1 MLTDEQL
8 AEALDLI
15 DARYQKV
22 VKKYL
27 QKVGVTILKIGK
39 LNQSS
44 INLLIQLRRMG
55 VDVKT
60 IERELQ
66 AVTRL
71 TKKDIKD
78 LYKKAAEEA
87 NTDARFDYINK
98 GVEPDSFR
106 WNFLVESIW
115 KQTAGQMDNIS
126 KTTVVAEGYRDAIDA
141 AVQAVTMGAT
151 DYNSTIRETVKKLG
165 SAGLQVKYQ
174 SGAKKRLDSAVRMN
188 ILDGVRQVQQQAQE
202 LIGEEIGADGVQLTA
217 HPMSAPDHEPVQG
230 RIFDKDNFQL
240 MQTGRPFQDVDGN
253 EYKPFSRPIT
263 QWHCRHLVYYILLG
277 ISKPLYS
284 QEQLQQWKEENA
296 LGVDIGGQ
304 HYTRYEATQLM
315 RKLELQMRRQKD
327 TAILAKA
334 CGDDELRRECQSNIT
349 RLTSQYKAVA
359 EAAGL
364 KPRMEKTRVEGFE
377 PIEQPKQEEDK

>member
-1 MLTDEQL
+1 MLTDEQIT
-8 AEALDLI
+8 EALGLI
-15 DARYQKV
+15 DERYQKV
-22 VKKYL
+22 VQKYL
-27 QKVGVTILKIGK
+27 QKVGQTINKIGK

-66 AVTRL
+66 KATNL
-71 TKKDIKD
+71 TKKDIKT
-78 LYKKAAEEA
+78 LYQRAAEEA
-87 NTDARFDYINK
+87 NTDARFSYISQ
-98 GVEPDSFR
+98 GVEPDSVR
-106 WNFLVESIW
+106 WAKLVESIW
-115 KQTAGQMDNIS
+115 LQTAGTMENLS
-126 KTTVVAEGYRDAIDA
+126 KTTVVADGYRELIDE
-141 AVQAVTMGAT
+141 AVQAVSMGVT
-151 DYNSTIRETVKKLG
+151 DYNSAIRESVKKLG
-165 SAGLQVKYQ
+165 AAGLQVKYE

-188 ILDGVRQVQQQAQE
+188 VLDGVRQVQQKAQE
-202 LIGEEIGADGVQLTA
+202 LIGEEIGADGVQITA

-230 RIFDKDNFQL
+230 RIFDKENFQL

-253 EYKPFSRPIT
+253 EYKSFSRPIT

-284 QEQLQQWKEENA
+284 PEELERWRLENA
-296 LGVDIGGQ
+296 RGVSIGGK

-315 RKLELQMRRQKD
+315 RKIELQIRRQKD

-334 CGDDELRRECQSNIT
+334 SGDDTLRRECQSNISQ
-349 RLTSQYKAVA
+349 LTAQYKTVA

-364 KPRMEKTRVEGFE
+364 NTRFEKTRVEGFE
-377 PIEQPKQEEDK
+377 PVKEQTEETA